1 METPKDNLAKLLDAR
16 AHIDEELRRHK
27 STVTVI
33 FTDVVGST
41 AYFDRYGDTAGVA
54 MMHRHA
60 EVAGTVFKASSGRII
75 KTIGD
80 SVMAEFPTPIDAVR
94 GAIELQ
100 SRVLLLN
107 TTLPVRDQLQLRIGI
122 NCGPGFRQDDD
133 LYGDAVNVAARIT
146 KHTGPAQILVSRSVY
161 EGVRSDPSIVANWTG
176 KVSLAGKSDKE
187 DVYEIVWTERQ
198 RYAALRT
205 ELTTAI
211 VQGQL
216 VAPGLRTEDLLS
228 VHPATAETSASAAA
242 QPARSPDERYE
253 ILEQL
258 GAGGMGVVYKAR
270 DRETGEIVALKL
282 LKPEIAGDE
291 RALQRF
297 KDELRL
303 ARKITHKNVCRMYDL
318 TRTSSYTAISMELV
332 EGDSL
337 RAVLNRFGNL
347 SVRKGTELVLQ
358 VCSALQEAHAQGIVH
373 RDLKPEN
380 LMIDR
385 SGNVK
390 VMDFGIARSMQ
401 ADAST
406 DTGSLV
412 GTPAYLAPEQLDGKP
427 ADHRADI
434 YALGLIMYEVFTGA
448 GTFQGDT
455 PMAIVMARLQSDPVP
470 PRQIEPMIPQHVETA
485 ILHCLEKDPARRFQ
499 SVEELERA
507 LTAPVD
513 VNIAPATG
521 AEVSLPRHLAVWG
534 RRDWALVA
542 AGVIG
547 LLAFVFFLFDRTF
560 PYPALKMTI
569 AREQAID
576 RVKALAL
583 KYSPEANSEY
593 QPSLGGGGDLNRY
606 LSDEVP
612 TYGLHHALQELANSS
627 GWSVYSFSKGRNS
640 QSVSLDTEGKV
651 TGLYFG
657 WAGMATSPPERR
669 NPDELLPMALQYAH
683 DIFGIDFSAVPSRK
697 NTYDEK
703 LHGWVTR
710 DGGWT
715 TRDDTILFGVG
726 IPIEWQLPGKSREEI
741 KVFRIWLVGDRLRQ
755 ANSWSIPT
763 NARTSAPNNPYW
775 FNVWWT
781 GSRRFKP
788 LEGGFV
794 IGCGIV
800 VLALLMATVRRF
812 YSPTVGSIL
821 VAGLPVAALAFAV
834 VWAEIPDKLKD
845 ADGPPLL
852 MLLILLL
859 LVVPYALMWLSRQFA
874 MRTFADRL
882 LTYPMQSKW
891 HLSSSAGF
899 GVLRGTAIG
908 CAYVALHA
916 TLLYFLGERR
926 LAVTATTWFVGDALR
941 THDTAHLW
949 ALAVPVVVAVLV
961 PWLLI
966 AFPVT
971 LAYRATRRTG
981 LVLAS
986 VAAFWCILTVGLPG
1000 AGAFPLLPMYAFICA
1015 QAVVFSL
1022 IFLRFD
1028 LLTCMAAVLTVET
1041 WLVAYPYYRVWG
1053 DLKPAHFLAAF
1064 LPWALLLCFG
1074 VILPLRKHLSLFG
1087 QRLRAV
1093 FE

>member
-60 EVAGTVFKASSGRII
+60 EAAGTVFKAASGRII

-80 SVMAEFPTPIDAVR
+80 SVMAEFPTPLDAVR

-187 DVYEIVWTERQ
+187 DVYEIVWTEQQ

-211 VQGQL
+211 VQGKL
-216 VAPGLRTEDLLS
+216 VSPGLRTEDLLS
-228 VHPATAETSASAAA
+228 AHPATAETSVSAAA

-282 LKPEIAGDE
+282 IKPEIATDQKAIE
-291 RALQRF
+291 RF

-303 ARKITHKNVCRMYDL
+303 SRKITHKHVCRIYDL
-318 TRTSSYTAISMELV
+318 TRTSTFTAISMEFV
-332 EGDSL
+332 EGESL
-337 RAVLNRFGNL
+337 RTVLGRFGNL
-347 SVRKGTELVLQ
+347 SVRKATELMLQ
-358 VCSALQEAHAQGIVH
+358 VCSAIGEAHAQGIVH
-373 RDLKPEN
+373 CDLKPEN

-385 SGNVK
+385 AGNAK
-390 VMDFGIARSMQ
+390 VMDFGIARSFRS
-401 ADAST
+401 DAST
-406 DTGSLV
+406 ATGSIV

-448 GTFQGDT
+448 GTFHGDT

-507 LTAPVD
+507 LTAPVE
-513 VNIAPATG
+513 VNIVPASG
-521 AEVSLPRHLAVWG
+521 AEASLPHHLAVWG

-542 AGVIG
+542 AGIIG

-560 PYPALKMTI
+560 PYPALKTTI
-569 AREQAID
+569 TREQAID
-576 RVKALAL
+576 RAKALAM
-583 KYSPEANSEY
+583 KYNPNANADFHAGI
-593 QPSLGGGGDLNRY
+593 QGGWQLDWY
-606 LSDEVP
+606 MKDQVP
-612 TYGLHHALQELANSS
+612 THGLHSALQDLANSS
-627 GWSVYSFSKGRNS
+627 IWNVYSVGDYAT
-640 QSVSLDTEGKV
+640 VLSLGSDGKV
-651 TGLYFG
+651 KTVSFR
-657 WAGMATSPPERR
+657 WASLTESLKEKH
-669 NPDELLPMALQYAH
+669 NSDDLLPFALQYAH
-683 DIFGIDFSAVPSRK
+683 DIFGVDLSSVPPRRY
-697 NTYDEK
+697 TYDQRFNRWEMSD
-703 LHGWVTR
+703 GTR
-710 DGGWT
+710 ISGD
-715 TRDDTILFGVG
+715 G
-726 IPIEWQLPGKSREEI
+726 IPIEWQLPDKSRDEI
-741 KVFRIWLVGDRLRQ
+741 KVLRVWIVGGRLRTASILAIP
-755 ANSWSIPT
+755 ANKGISSPD
-763 NARTSAPNNPYW
+763 W
-775 FNVWWT
+775 FWNT
-781 GSRRFKP
+781 RYRILSP
-788 LEGGFV
+788 LRDTAFLGGCVV
-794 IGCGIV
+794 IF
-800 VLALLMATVRRF
+800 LALLMASKRKF
-812 YSPTVGSIL
+812 YGPAVVSIL
-821 VAGLPVAALAFAV
+821 ITVLPVVALVFAL
-834 VWAEIPDKLKD
+834 VWAEIPDQSRDTDTALITV
-845 ADGPPLL
+845 LL
-852 MLLILLL
+852 VLLIPLL
-859 LVVPYALMWLSRQFA
+859 LVVLYALMWLSRQFA

-882 LTYPMQSKW
+882 LTLPMQSKW
-891 HLSSSAGF
+891 HLSPSAGF
-899 GVLRGTAIG
+899 AVLRGTAIG

-916 TLLYFLGERR
+916 ALLYFLGERR
-926 LAVTATTWFVGDALR
+926 LAVTATTWFVGDALI

-949 ALAVPVVVAVLV
+949 ALALPVIVAVLV
-961 PWLLI
+961 PWVLI

-986 VAAFWCILTVGLPG
+986 VAVFWCVFMVGLPG
-1000 AGAFPLLPMYAFICA
+1000 ANAEPLLPMYALICA

-1028 LLTCMAAVLTVET
+1028 LLTCLAAVLTVET
-1041 WLVAYPYYRVWG
+1041 WLVTYPYYRVWG

-1074 VILPLRKHLSLFG
+1074 VILPFRKHLSLFG